1 MSAQFVKSL
10 TVLFPIML
18 EQQTLVIAKVYFIY
32 QISQN
37 TFNIQSKSNNTVLK
51 TTTVDTRF
59 YEHGF

>member
-1 MSAQFVKSL
+1 
-10 TVLFPIML
+10 ML

>member
-51 TTTVDTRF
+51 TTTVDTHF